1 MWLELGCRTAPLFLE
16 GRQRPDPIG
25 LECHGKGRGALKQEP
40 EALPPS
46 SPPESPSEGSCPC
59 VLGEEVSRETTGPH
73 LQGTDGKGS
82 QTGVRSGWDRRVQTT
97 EFQCWGGEGWR
108 TRPRRRRGL
117 RGGEAVRGLTEGPL
131 NPDVQPPR
139 PQTAAGRLED
149 WRPDWPLTTAL
160 GKMSLCGQGAHGVS

>member
-40 EALPPS
+40 EAPPPS

-97 EFQCWGGEGWR
+97 EFQCWGG
-108 TRPRRRRGL
+108 
-117 RGGEAVRGLTEGPL
+117 RGGEHSPGGGGGGVEG
-131 NPDVQPPR
+131 
-139 PQTAAGRLED
+139 
-149 WRPDWPLTTAL
+149 
-160 GKMSLCGQGAHGVS
+160 GQRVD

>member
-40 EALPPS
+40 EVPPPS

-97 EFQCWGGEGWR
+97 EFQCWGG
-108 TRPRRRRGL
+108 
-117 RGGEAVRGLTEGPL
+117 RGGVIKVIYL
-131 NPDVQPPR
+131 
-139 PQTAAGRLED
+139 RL
-149 WRPDWPLTTAL
+149 L
-160 GKMSLCGQGAHGVS
+160 GS